1 MKHSLYVYT
10 CLDKFRLELLTHIG
24 MLLMLEKVVQ
34 GGISHVVK
42 RYAKTKIKY
51 LIEQYNSDDT
61 STYLLHI
68 NARDRYGW
76 E

>member
-1 MKHSLYVYT
+1 M
-10 CLDKFRLELLTHIG
+10 LTDIG

-34 GGISHVVK
+34 GGISQVVK

-61 STYLLHI
+61 STYLLHM
-68 NARDRYGW
+68 NTRDRYGW

>member
-1 MKHSLYVYT
+1 M
-10 CLDKFRLELLTHIG
+10 LTHIG

>member
-1 MKHSLYVYT
+1 
-10 CLDKFRLELLTHIG
+10 
-24 MLLMLEKVVQ
+24 MLEKVVQ
-34 GGISHVVK
+34 GGISQVVK

-61 STYLLHI
+61 STYLLHM